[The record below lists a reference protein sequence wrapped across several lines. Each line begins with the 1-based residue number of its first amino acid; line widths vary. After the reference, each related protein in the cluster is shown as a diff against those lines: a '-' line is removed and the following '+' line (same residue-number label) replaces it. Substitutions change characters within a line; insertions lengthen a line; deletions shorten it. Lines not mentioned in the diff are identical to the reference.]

1 MSLPQPKILL
11 VPAPEKAHPLN
22 NAQIDPKMIVHP
34 PQSSLGVQPPGTIVA
49 QNEYPNLRI
58 QPIDSARSALEA
70 IPTNWPAFQVE
81 KIPTQWP
88 SFRLGGSRVASSSNP
103 NFQPIP
109 QLRDPRLP

>member
-22 NAQIDPKMIVHP
+22 NAQIDQKMIVHP

-49 QNEYPNLRI
+49 QNEYPNLRVL
-58 QPIDSARSALEA
+58 PIDSARSPLEA

-88 SFRLGGSRVASSSNP
+88 SFRLGGRLAATSSNL

-109 QLRDPRLP
+109 QVRDPRLP